1 MYTPSKVAA
10 ITILIGLLSVVILLH
25 LAILLQLIPY
35 DIVWAGKID
44 SLEAMYLL
52 ETVSLILNG
61 TLMLVLYLKLKH
73 LKQAMPTPVVD
84 VILWIYV
91 VVFGL
96 NSLGN
101 LFAQTLFELIFGT
114 LFTLVMMYLCWVV
127 VKKESYKLP

>member
-1 MYTPSKVAA
+1 MYRPSKVAA
-10 ITILIGLLSVVILLH
+10 ITVLMGLLSLVILLH
-25 LAILLQLIPY
+25 LGILFQLIPY

-91 VVFGL
+91 VIFGL

-127 VKKESYKLP
+127 VKKES

>member
-10 ITILIGLLSVVILLH
+10 ITVLMGLLSVVILLH
-25 LAILLQLIPY
+25 LGILFQLIPY

-127 VKKESYKLP
+127 VKKES

>member
-1 MYTPSKVAA
+1 MYRPSKIEA
-10 ITILIGLLSVVILLH
+10 ITLLMGLLSVVILLH
-25 LAILLQLIPY
+25 LGILLQLIPY

-44 SLEAMYLL
+44 SLESMYLL

-84 VILWIYV
+84 AILWIYV

-96 NSLGN
+96 NSVGN

-127 VKKESYKLP
+127 VKKES

>member
-44 SLEAMYLL
+44 SLESMYLL

-84 VILWIYV
+84 AILWIYV
-91 VVFGL
+91 VIFGL
-96 NSLGN
+96 NSVGN
-101 LFAQTLFELIFGT
+101 LFSQTLFELIFGT
-114 LFTLVMMYLCWVV
+114 FFTLVMMYLCWVV
-127 VKKESYKLP
+127 VKKES

>member
-10 ITILIGLLSVVILLH
+10 ITVLMGLLSVVILLH
-25 LAILLQLIPY
+25 LGILFQLIPY

-91 VVFGL
+91 VIFGL

-127 VKKESYKLP
+127 VKKES

>member
-1 MYTPSKVAA
+1 MYTPSKVAV
-10 ITILIGLLSVVILLH
+10 ITVLMGLLSVVILLH
-25 LAILLQLIPY
+25 LGILFQLIPY

-91 VVFGL
+91 VIFGL

-127 VKKESYKLP
+127 VKKES